1 MFKTVQ
7 VIKMKERI
15 AFTVRLDEKTA
26 KRYLKYKDDLEK
38 KIPNVSHSQTISKI
52 ILDNIGVEA

>member
-1 MFKTVQ
+1 
-7 VIKMKERI
+7 MKERI